1 MVPNH
6 QVYDYYYHMSDSQN
20 PINSIIN
27 NYQPSLTIIFHYQSI
42 IYSSKPPTIYSNIP
56 LPEG

>member
-6 QVYDYYYHMSDSQN
+6 QTDYYSHMSDSQN

-27 NYQPSLTIIFHYQSI
+27 NYQPSLTIISMINLNRIVTVLTI
-42 IYSSKPPTIYSNIP
+42 IKDD
-56 LPEG
+56 